1 MGAGCFV
8 PRRHRSPRG
17 RAWEAL
23 WCPGPAHG
31 GVGALSQRHLA
42 RGGVCATRF
51 ACPGRFGRRARS
63 SRPCRATG
71 QLPSATLRVC
81 ARPVQTPAVAVLSMQ
96 TWATPRAHV
105 LVGASHRRRVPLR
118 QRPACSSR
126 NVFRRPRK
134 SRATRAPPT
143 SWPDPGCS
151 APRGGC
157 RGNVQPGRGRN
168 AAAER
173 RREGKIWRLTPE
185 RPAWSDETGAYAAC
199 VPPQDV
205 RVPPIACAWRLGGHV
220 GRSPPLTQP
229 RKCCHPFPRRILL
242 CPVPAHAPHR
252 QVHTHHP
259 PTHAHTRPT
268 ASPAAPPASSIT
280 AAVRQAPRCM
290 PATPTRARRAR
301 PHAPTGCCSPRP
313 PRREGGSAVR
323 YHSGIWRIQNS
334 RRQACRISRPRHLH
348 FNRGEHGDAAV
359 GAYGRTWPS
368 AVGRGCPHVTPPKRR
383 LTRAP
388 PCTLAFNLIYAGL
401 SLSKRR
407 PRTPTAGHDHR
418 SNVRAPAG
426 SIGPA
431 PKPELA

>member
-81 ARPVQTPAVAVLSMQ
+81 ARPVQTPAVRVVHANLGHSASSRVGRRLASPARAP
-96 TWATPRAHV
+96 TATACLFLPK
-105 LVGASHRRRVPLR
+105 RVPQAPKVEGDTRPPDELAGPWMQCTSRWVSR
-118 QRPACSSR
+118 QRAARARPPRGCGTAPRGQDLAALAGGSR

-157 RGNVQPGRGRN
+157 RGNAQPGRGRL
-168 AAAER
+168 AAVER

-313 PRREGGSAVR
+313 PRREGGACS
-323 YHSGIWRIQNS
+323 SGRAGGHCGWQ
-334 RRQACRISRPRHLH
+334 
-348 FNRGEHGDAAV
+348 
-359 GAYGRTWPS
+359 WP
-368 AVGRGCPHVTPPKRR
+368 
-383 LTRAP
+383 
-388 PCTLAFNLIYAGL
+388 
-401 SLSKRR
+401 
-407 PRTPTAGHDHR
+407 
-418 SNVRAPAG
+418 
-426 SIGPA
+426 
-431 PKPELA
+431 

>member
-1 MGAGCFV
+1 LLAGASARPGS
-8 PRRHRSPRG
+8 H
-17 RAWEAL
+17 AL
-23 WCPGPAHG
+23 GGLVGGPARAAPVEPPDNCRLLRCG
-31 GVGALSQRHLA
+31 CA
-42 RGGVCATRF
+42 RD
-51 ACPGRFGRRARS
+51 
-63 SRPCRATG
+63 PCRRP
-71 QLPSATLRVC
+71 PS
-81 ARPVQTPAVAVLSMQ
+81 VLSMQ

-118 QRPACSSR
+118 QRPCLFLPKRVPQAPKVEGDTRPPDELAGPWMQCTSRWVSRQRAARARPPRGCGTAPRGQDLAALAGGSR

-134 SRATRAPPT
+134 TRATRAPPT
-143 SWPDPGCS
+143 SWPTPGCS

-383 LTRAP
+383 
-388 PCTLAFNLIYAGL
+388 
-401 SLSKRR
+401 

-418 SNVRAPAG
+418 SNVRAPAD